1 MYFFVVPLYMGGL
14 YMLDVFVSLNI
25 IIITLRVLLSSDARH
40 RQRWQKVL
48 ASHQILGFI
57 AILYIFIII
66 ITIIIVI
73 VIIIVITIITITILY
88 NEHCHQCQIVH
99 HDHEHHH
106 HCHIVQ

>member
-1 MYFFVVPLYMGGL
+1 MGGL

-57 AILYIFIII
+57 AILYIMIMSIII
-66 ITIIIVI
+66 IA
-73 VIIIVITIITITILY
+73 ILC
-88 NEHCHQCQIVH
+88 NEHRH
-99 HDHEHHH
+99 HHH
-106 HCHIVQ
+106 HCQHQHHNHHLC